1 MLDTEK
7 HAGDVDV
14 HGAVE
19 VVQGTVGKKG
29 CGLDAGVVHHHVE
42 PAEAIDASLHRSFP
56 VGLGG
61 DVQAHEVGL
70 VGAKLRRQGL
80 ARSVKDVGNDDT
92 GAAGDQGG
100 RHGRGEAAGTA
111 GDENDF
117 SVNLKGIHRIGHP
130 KLV

>member
-1 MLDTEK
+1 MDPPRP
-7 HAGDVDV
+7 AIPPGRM
-14 HGAVE
+14 GAMACLIPRNTPETLTFMVRLKSSRE
-19 VVQGTVGKKG
+19 TVGKEG

-80 ARSVKDVGNDDT
+80 ARSVKGCR
-92 GAAGDQGG
+92 Q
-100 RHGRGEAAGTA
+100 
-111 GDENDF
+111 
-117 SVNLKGIHRIGHP
+117 
-130 KLV
+130 